1 MSTPQNTGPDAG
13 DPEGAVGHF
22 LERLS
27 SAVAMFG
34 GITLLFIML
43 ISSISVIGRN
53 IPQLINLFGF
63 KLSPM
68 SIPGDIEIVQLGCAV
83 AIFAF
88 LPYCAI
94 KRANV
99 FVDFFT
105 GWMPV
110 RARAAFDVAANL
122 LYLAITLLI
131 AWQLGHGTMD
141 KFATKDTTMVLRIPE
156 AWPYAMA
163 AGGGHRLHRRPVNP
177 GNPAR
182 PHHRRRPAGC
192 ALTIAGAGTGRK
204 SYTN

>member
-1 MSTPQNTGPDAG
+1 MSETLEATGDA
-13 DPEGAVGHF
+13 EGPVGRF
-22 LERLS
+22 LERLC

-53 IPQLINLFGF
+53 VPQLLTLFGF
-63 KLSPM
+63 KMSPK

-110 RARAAFDVAANL
+110 RGRAIFDAAANL
-122 LYLAITLLI
+122 LYLAITLVI

-163 AGGGHRLHRRPVNP
+163 LALSWLLVVVTAYTVVRSVQELIRGRTIGAAPPV
-177 GNPAR
+177 A
-182 PHHRRRPAGC
+182 H
-192 ALTIAGAGTGRK
+192 
-204 SYTN
+204 

>member
-1 MSTPQNTGPDAG
+1 MSVPQQEVG
-13 DPEGAVGHF
+13 DPEGPLGQF
-22 LERLS
+22 LERLC

-43 ISSISVIGRN
+43 ISSVSVIGRN
-53 IPQLINLFGF
+53 IPQLLNLVGF

-88 LPYCAI
+88 LPYCQI

-105 GWMPV
+105 GWMSPRSRGV
-110 RARAAFDVAANL
+110 LDTAANL
-122 LYLAITLLI
+122 LFLAITTTI
-131 AWQLGHGTMD
+131 AWQLGHGTAD

-156 AWPYAMA
+156 AWPYAA
-163 AGGGHRLHRRPVNP
+163 ALLLSWLLVVITAYTVLRSAMEVVRNRTIGAAPPV
-177 GNPAR
+177 A
-182 PHHRRRPAGC
+182 H
-192 ALTIAGAGTGRK
+192 
-204 SYTN
+204 

>member
-1 MSTPQNTGPDAG
+1 MSEIREVSGDAEGP
-13 DPEGAVGHF
+13 VGRF
-22 LERLS
+22 LERLC

-34 GITLLFIML
+34 GMTLLFIML
-43 ISSISVIGRN
+43 ISSVSVIGRN
-53 IPQLINLFGF
+53 IPQLLTLLGF
-63 KLSPM
+63 KMSPM

-110 RARAAFDVAANL
+110 RGRAVFDAAANL
-122 LYLAITLLI
+122 LYLAITLVI

-163 AGGGHRLHRRPVNP
+163 LALSWLLVVVTAYTVVRSVQELIRGRTIGAAPPV
-177 GNPAR
+177 A
-182 PHHRRRPAGC
+182 H
-192 ALTIAGAGTGRK
+192 
-204 SYTN
+204 

>member
-1 MSTPQNTGPDAG
+1 MSAPRVDEG
-13 DPEGAVGHF
+13 DPEGPLGRF
-22 LERLS
+22 LERLC

-53 IPQLINLFGF
+53 IPQLLTLIGF

-88 LPYCAI
+88 LPYCQI

-105 GWMPV
+105 GWMSP
-110 RARAAFDVAANL
+110 RYRAAFDVAANL
-122 LYLAITLLI
+122 LFLAITITI
-131 AWQLGHGTMD
+131 AWQLGHGTSD
-141 KFATKDTTMVLRIPE
+141 KFATRDTTMVLRIPE
-156 AWPYAMA
+156 AWPYAGSLLLSWLLVVVTAYTVVRSAMEVVRNRTIGA
-163 AGGGHRLHRRPVNP
+163 APPV
-177 GNPAR
+177 A
-182 PHHRRRPAGC
+182 H
-192 ALTIAGAGTGRK
+192 
-204 SYTN
+204 